1 MSYTNLSLF
10 PINYPNLYKYYE
22 QQRDA
27 FWVPSEVNLKDDI
40 DEWKYKLSDD
50 EKKFLTYTLAFFAQ
64 ADGIVLKNLNI
75 NFTFDINLKE
85 CQMFYGIQQ
94 GIEAIHW
101 EMYSLLIDALI
112 EDNDEKKLAFNA
124 IENYPCIKE
133 KAEWMN
139 KYMDNNIPFLK
150 RLVAFACTEGIFFSS
165 AFASIFYFKK
175 QGKLPGLCISN
186 EFIARDEGLHRD
198 FGCELFKLLRTE
210 ENFKEKYGD
219 TIKNEEINEIIKE
232 SVDIE
237 KNFIENSLNVNL
249 IGINK
254 EKMKKHVEFMADHL
268 LQNLNMKKIYKTEE
282 PFEWMNLMNLKNKT
296 NFFEKVVTD
305 YKKINTNI
313 SFDFKDS
320 NDFDF

>member
-112 EDNDEKKLAFNA
+112 ENNDEKKLAFNA

-210 ENFKEKYGD
+210 EDFKEKYGD
-219 TIKNEEINEIIKE
+219 TITNEEINEIIKE

-268 LQNLNMKKIYKTEE
+268 LLNLNMKKIYKTEE

-320 NDFDF
+320 NDLDF